1 MVTDGSLGR
10 RAAKGLMDDPRA
22 RHRGRDPVEA
32 PIDGGERGR
41 KHTRER
47 EDERQAPAA
56 VFDAFCASR
65 LQGAADVFGLLDEG
79 ADLDVIV
86 ERARPLETV

>member
-1 MVTDGSLGR
+1 VLYGAGGGVAEAQARSLAR
-10 RAAKGLMDDPRA
+10 DVALALQAALLQ
-22 RHRGRDPVEA
+22 
-32 PIDGGERGR
+32 
-41 KHTRER
+41 
-47 EDERQAPAA
+47 RQAPAA